1 MIYFCMFLI
10 IVLCYTII
18 ILIIN
23 YNQSK
28 TRFLEKIHTL
38 ELLILELNS
47 SKKIQAEK
55 LKLADD
61 LKIKLCKSNNTLS
74 HSILDVNMDFLKELY
89 LKKM

>member
-1 MIYFCMFLI
+1 MNIC
-10 IVLCYTII
+10 VI

-55 LKLADD
+55 LKLSDV
-61 LKIKLCKSNNTLS
+61 LKIKLNKSNNILS

>member
-1 MIYFCMFLI
+1 MIYFCIFLI
-10 IVLCYTII
+10 AVLCYTII

-28 TRFLEKIHTL
+28 IRFLEKIQTL
-38 ELLILELNS
+38 ELLIFELNL
-47 SKKIQAEK
+47 SKKVQAEK
-55 LKLADD
+55 LKLSDD
-61 LKIKLCKSNNTLS
+61 LRIKLNKSNNILS

>member
-10 IVLCYTII
+10 ILLCYTII

-28 TRFLEKIHTL
+28 SRFLEKIQTL

-47 SKKIQAEK
+47 SKKIQAQK
-55 LKLADD
+55 LKLSDD
-61 LKIKLCKSNNTLS
+61 LKIKLSKSNNILN
-74 HSILDVNMDFLKELY
+74 HSILDMNIDFLNELY